1 MKVKPAKEQTV
12 GGILLPSSVQSK
24 PQGGE
29 VVAVG
34 DDKAVRPYKI
44 DPSVVIACLFR
55 SSVIMFLYCI
65 SPTNLIC
72 ADWYPSCVFKVFRN

>member
-1 MKVKPAKEQTV
+1 MKVKPANEQTV

-34 DDKAVRPYKI
+34 DDKVIRPYKI
-44 DPSVVIACLFR
+44 DQSVVIALSF
-55 SSVIMFLYCI
+55 
-65 SPTNLIC
+65 
-72 ADWYPSCVFKVFRN
+72 